1 MDSYTENDIKKGQT
15 VPDLFVMVP
24 SNYFDTARRITLYR
38 FLQDEPLDI
47 VLFVVRFLFS
57 SLPCLAGKAC
67 ILQRTSGR
75 SWQEWSIGLHPNR
88 FRHRG

>member
-1 MDSYTENDIKKGQT
+1 MDSYTENEIKKVKHCLT
-15 VPDLFVMVP
+15 FFVMI
-24 SNYFDTARRITLYR
+24 SFNYSDTARRITLYR

-75 SWQEWSIGLHPNR
+75 FL
-88 FRHRG
+88 RG